1 MNATTIDRVKALLD
15 ISSSNYDA
23 VLTTMVA
30 AASRRIEN
38 YIDRPLE
45 QTARTQEYPIR
56 PRQDVIFLRAY
67 PVTAITSIKIAL
79 DWDFSSATTVDTN
92 DFTFDADTG
101 MVHLS
106 FFPILN
112 YNGNNQAAAPNV
124 IQVAYTGGFA
134 TSTANLISS
143 SPDIAYAA
151 DIQAVAMW
159 RRRDSPQGQN
169 ISVGGGSI
177 GYEGALRLVP
187 DAIEALTPY
196 RRLRFA
202 ANG

>member
-67 PVTAITSIKIAL
+67 PVTAISSIKIAL

-143 SPDIAYAA
+143 YPDIAYAA

-159 RRRDSPQGQN
+159 RRRDAPQGASMN
-169 ISVGGGSI
+169 IGGSSLA
-177 GYEGALRLVP
+177 YEGALRLIP
-187 DAIEALTPY
+187 DVVEALTPY
-196 RRLRFA
+196 KRLRFA